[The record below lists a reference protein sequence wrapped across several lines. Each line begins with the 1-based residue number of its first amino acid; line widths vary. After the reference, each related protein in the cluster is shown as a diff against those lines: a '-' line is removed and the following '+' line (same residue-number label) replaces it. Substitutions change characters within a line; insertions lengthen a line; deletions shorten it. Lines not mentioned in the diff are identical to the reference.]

1 MIKKLLM
8 LSVLFAAN
16 VYGSDVLWSRFKGTV
31 KAINGKTSTVTIQN
45 SEGDLITVKIDADV
59 ILGRGKEEIKLS
71 DLKIDDKLILLF
83 VPKAPPAK
91 DPDQPSDG
99 ETYKSLR

>member
-1 MIKKLLM
+1 MKKL
-8 LSVLFAAN
+8 VLLTLLLTHPVF
-16 VYGSDVLWSRFKGTV
+16 GSDVLWSRFKGTV
-31 KAINGKTSTVTIQN
+31 KAINGKTAMVTIQN
-45 SEGDLITVKIDADV
+45 AEGDLITVKVDADV

-83 VPKAPPAK
+83 VPKAIVKEA
-91 DPDQPSDG
+91 DQPAEG